1 MGHAYT
7 PGLRVTERTLIR
19 KKRILP
25 IQGNI
30 LVNLGDKVNS
40 DTIIARTELPG
51 KVHTVNVVN
60 LLSIAPEDI
69 NHYMLKKVG
78 DKIEKNE
85 AIAESKPIIKWF
97 KTVIKSSIKG
107 SVENVSEITGQVL
120 LREEPQ
126 PLELKAYIDSE
137 VVQVIEKEGAIV
149 ETYCSFIQGIFG
161 IGGEINAI
169 IQVVVKS
176 PEQELTVDLI
186 LPEHKD
192 KIIVGGS
199 YVSSI
204 ALKKAIELGVKGIVV
219 GGFDDKDLKSLLG
232 YDLGVAITGTEK
244 IGLTL
249 ILTEGFGRINMAQ
262 KTFELFCSKQ
272 GKKASI
278 SGATQIRAGVIR
290 PEIIISDPSLRS
302 QRDSGAEEGWERG
315 ALKEGDQIRII
326 REPYF
331 GKLAR
336 VKALPNELT
345 KIETESPVRVLS
357 AEFPDG
363 KIAIIPRAN
372 VELLEE

>member
-25 IQGNI
+25 IQGN
-30 LVNLGDKVNS
+30 VQVKVGQKVTN

-69 NHYMLKKVG
+69 SHYMLKKPG
-78 DKIEKNE
+78 DKIAKDEI
-85 AIAESKPIIKWF
+85 IAESKPLIKWF
-97 KTVIKSSIKG
+97 KTAIKSPIKG
-107 SVENVSEITGQVL
+107 TVESVSAITGQVL

-126 PLELKAYIDSE
+126 PLELKAYIDGE
-137 VVQVIEKEGAIV
+137 VVEIMDKEGAFV
-149 ETYCSFIQGIFG
+149 ESYCSFIQGIFG
-161 IGGEINAI
+161 IGGETNGI
-169 IQVVVKS
+169 IEVVVKDAD
-176 PEQELTVDLI
+176 QELTPELI
-186 LPEHKD
+186 LPVHRH

-199 YVSSI
+199 YVSSA
-204 ALKKAIELGVKGIVV
+204 ALKKAIETGVQGIVV
-219 GGFDDKDLKSLLG
+219 GGFDDKDLKALLG

-249 ILTEGFGRINMAQ
+249 VLTEGFGRINMAR
-262 KTFELFCSKQ
+262 KTFELLVAKQ

-290 PEIIISDPSLRS
+290 PEIIIPDPALKDKEKAVD
-302 QRDSGAEEGWERG
+302 QGWERG
-315 ALKEGDQIRII
+315 AMKEGDVIRII

-331 GKLAR
+331 GKLAK
-336 VKALPNELT
+336 VKALPNELV
-345 KIETESPVRVLS
+345 KIETESPARVLQ

-363 KIAIIPRAN
+363 KVATIPRAN

>member
-25 IQGNI
+25 IQGN
-30 LVNLGDKVNS
+30 VQVKVGQKVTN

-51 KVHTVNVVN
+51 KVHTINVVN
-60 LLSIAPEDI
+60 LLSIEAADI
-69 NHYMLKKVG
+69 QHYMLKKPG
-78 DKIEKNE
+78 DRIVKDES
-85 AIAESKPIIKWF
+85 IAESKPLIKWF
-97 KTVIKSSIKG
+97 KTSIKSPIKG
-107 SVENVSEITGQVL
+107 TLESVSAITGQVL

-126 PLELKAYIDSE
+126 PLELKAYIDGE
-137 VVQVIEKEGAIV
+137 VVEVIEKEGAFV
-149 ETYCSFIQGIFG
+149 ETHCSFIQGIFG
-161 IGGEINAI
+161 IGGETNGIVEVI
-169 IQVVVKS
+169 VKD
-176 PEQELTVDLI
+176 PDQELTPELI
-186 LPEHKD
+186 LPVHRH

-199 YVSSI
+199 YVSSA
-204 ALKKAIELGVKGIVV
+204 ALKKAIETGVQGIVV
-219 GGFDDKDLKSLLG
+219 GGFDDKDLKALLG

-249 ILTEGFGRINMAQ
+249 VLTEGFGRINMAR
-262 KTFELFCSKQ
+262 KTFELLVAKQ

-290 PEIIISDPSLRS
+290 PEIIIPDPALKEKEKAVD
-302 QRDSGAEEGWERG
+302 QGWERG
-315 ALKEGDQIRII
+315 AMKEGDVIRII

-331 GKLAR
+331 GKLAK
-336 VKALPNELT
+336 VKALPNELV
-345 KIETESPVRVLS
+345 KIETESPARVLQ

-363 KIAIIPRAN
+363 KVATIPRAN

>member
-25 IQGNI
+25 IQGN
-30 LVNLGDKVNS
+30 VQVKVGQKVTN

-51 KVHTVNVVN
+51 KVHTINVVN
-60 LLSIAPEDI
+60 LLSIEAADI
-69 NHYMLKKVG
+69 QHYMLKKPG
-78 DKIEKNE
+78 DRIVKDES
-85 AIAESKPIIKWF
+85 IAESKPLIKWF
-97 KTVIKSSIKG
+97 KTSIKSPIKG
-107 SVENVSEITGQVL
+107 TVESVSAITGQVL

-126 PLELKAYIDSE
+126 PLELKAYIDGE
-137 VVQVIEKEGAIV
+137 VVEVIEKEGAFV

-161 IGGEINAI
+161 IGGETNGIVEVI
-169 IQVVVKS
+169 VKD
-176 PEQELTVDLI
+176 PDQELTPELI
-186 LPEHKD
+186 LPVHRH

-199 YVSSI
+199 YVSSA
-204 ALKKAIELGVKGIVV
+204 ALKKAIDTGVQGIVV
-219 GGFDDKDLKSLLG
+219 GGFDDKDLKALLG

-249 ILTEGFGRINMAQ
+249 VLTEGFGRINMAR
-262 KTFELFCSKQ
+262 KTFELLVAKQ

-290 PEIIISDPSLRS
+290 PEIIIPDPALKEKEKAVD
-302 QRDSGAEEGWERG
+302 QGWERG
-315 ALKEGDQIRII
+315 AMKEGDVIRII

-331 GKLAR
+331 GKLAK
-336 VKALPNELT
+336 VKALPNELV
-345 KIETESPVRVLS
+345 KIETESPARVLQ

-363 KIAIIPRAN
+363 KVATIPRAN

>member
-25 IQGNI
+25 IQGN
-30 LVNLGDKVNS
+30 VQVKVGQKVTN

-69 NHYMLKKVG
+69 QHYMLKKPG
-78 DKIEKNE
+78 DTIVKDET
-85 AIAESKPIIKWF
+85 IAESKPLIKWF
-97 KTVIKSSIKG
+97 KTSIKSPIKG
-107 SVENVSEITGQVL
+107 TVESVSAVTGQVL

-126 PLELKAYIDSE
+126 PLELKAYIDGE
-137 VVQVIEKEGAIV
+137 VVEIMDKEGAYV
-149 ETYCSFIQGIFG
+149 ESYCSFIQGIFG
-161 IGGEINAI
+161 IGGETNGVIEVI
-169 IQVVVKS
+169 VKD
-176 PEQELTVDLI
+176 PGQELTPDLI
-186 LPEHKD
+186 LPVHQH

-199 YVSSI
+199 YVSSL
-204 ALKKAIELGVKGIVV
+204 ALKKAIDTGVQGIVV
-219 GGFDDKDLKSLLG
+219 GGFDDKDLKALLG

-249 ILTEGFGRINMAQ
+249 VLTEGFGRINMAR
-262 KTFELFCSKQ
+262 KTFELLVAKQ

-290 PEIIISDPSLRS
+290 PEIIIPDPSLKEKEKAVD
-302 QRDSGAEEGWERG
+302 QGWERG
-315 ALKEGDQIRII
+315 AMKEGDVIRII

-331 GKLAR
+331 GKLAK
-336 VKALPNELT
+336 VKALPNELV
-345 KIETESPVRVLS
+345 KIETESPARVLQ

-363 KIAIIPRAN
+363 KVATIPRAN